1 MHRGLLMLAGLLI
14 TMAGGV
20 AMGQVPPIDPALLM
34 VRPGNSPIII
44 SAPHGGTLPVP
55 GVAPREGVGV
65 KKFATVRDDG
75 TEVLA
80 PMLAERLEKLTGKKP
95 HLVVALFQRKCVDVN
110 RPAGDAFESDKAK
123 PYYEAYHAALAKA
136 RETVTA
142 RHGRGLLIDIH
153 GQGADKD
160 AIFRGTNGFKTV
172 THLFERSGKGALLG
186 KGGLLGE
193 LAKRER
199 KIIPANDSDDKE
211 DPRYGGGFIVQTYGS
226 KSGGTVDAVQ
236 LELGSKL
243 RRNPGREQFTT
254 DLAESLAT
262 FAGNHL
268 PKSLPV
274 KD

>member
-1 MHRGLLMLAGLLI
+1 MPRGLLLLSGLLFSLA
-14 TMAGGV
+14 AGI
-20 AMGQVPPIDPALLM
+20 ATGQAPPIDKALLM
-34 VRPGNSPIII
+34 VRPGDSAIIL
-44 SAPHGGTLPVP
+44 SAPHGGTIAITGVPV
-55 GVAPREGVGV
+55 REGAGV

-80 PMLAERLEKLTGKKP
+80 PMVAERLEKLTGKQP

-136 RETVTA
+136 RETVIA

-153 GQGADKD
+153 GQGADKE
-160 AIFRGTNGFKTV
+160 AVFRGTNGFKTV

-193 LAKRER
+193 LAIRKH

-211 DPRYGGGFIVQTYGS
+211 DPRYNGGYIVQTYGS
-226 KSGGTVDAVQ
+226 KSGGTMDAVQ
-236 LELGSKL
+236 LELGAKL
-243 RRNPGREQFTT
+243 RRTPGREAFAD
-254 DLAESLAT
+254 DLADSIAAFAT
-262 FAGNHL
+262 NHL
-268 PKSLPV
+268 PK
-274 KD
+274 